1 MRASHTRRLVV
12 TVNSSRSADAVLL
25 GACSLATQTV
35 FVRFILSSQIGG
47 ELYAAMAIGGW
58 IGWVGF
64 GSLMGHRISQQKR
77 RFVWLISSL
86 VKIPLALL
94 IFLYPGFF
102 TGVLDPLSFLPL
114 AVFGMAP
121 SGILYGS
128 LFPLLIGPQTRASHI
143 YRNEAIGSLI
153 GGLSASLWVVL
164 GSGDFG
170 FLVLLSMV
178 EFSRFLSGRKALLI
192 FGAAGAFLG
201 IVFNPHF
208 DRTASNIGWPGF
220 DTVDVAH
227 GPSGR
232 WTLLARG
239 DQLTIIHNGQQI
251 GVIPDRASTEEAL
264 LWPFL
269 FYPEAND
276 ILLIGYEGMQM
287 EPYLPSRVKPLLLY
301 TDRAYTRLDIPDQ
314 SKYEIGDPLSL
325 TAQRRF
331 DIVSVLLHGAGNLY
345 DYRMETDLFFER
357 CAGLL
362 NDDGILYVST
372 VSDENYISPALAD
385 YLSSLKNTLGGF
397 FDSIA
402 VVPGA
407 RVGLVCFKDAVKRAG
422 SEDLLAGFE
431 RMNIESPYFNLP
443 LIINRLAEFRISN
456 LENSLDAT
464 AQPNEVLKPMSALS
478 YLSWQGSVFG
488 ASGWVFKI
496 YARPYVFLAFILL
509 IIIPVFLAALRKIRF
524 SSIFGASGLGFIG
537 MSFEIGIIYL
547 FQTLF
552 GSLHLHLGMILAVF
566 MAGLALGATYSQRL
580 KPLILIAPILLAAV
594 AVPIAF
600 IIVKLDFGLIFA
612 YILLYM
618 ASLAAGF
625 STGGGF
631 AFFADRS
638 GDAPRIGATLYGA
651 DLYGALLAAVFGPGI
666 LMSLGTIFLMA
677 ALAIVS
683 LAVLATLIF
692 E

>member
-25 GACSLATQTV
+25 GVCSLATQTV

-64 GSLMGHRISQQKR
+64 GSLMGHRVDQQKR
-77 RFVWLISSL
+77 RFIWLISSL

-128 LFPLLIGPQTRASHI
+128 LFPLLIGPHTRASRV

-153 GGLSASLWVVL
+153 GGLSASLWVVF

-170 FLVLLSMV
+170 LLVLLSMI
-178 EFSRFLSGRKALLI
+178 EFSRFLAGRRSLLI
-192 FGAAGAFLG
+192 LGAAGAFLG
-201 IVFNPHF
+201 VVFNPHF
-208 DRTASNIGWPGF
+208 DRIASNIRWPGF
-220 DTVDVAH
+220 NTVDVAH

-239 DQLTIIHNGQQI
+239 DQLTVLHNGQQI

-276 ILLIGYEGMQM
+276 ILLIGYEGMQIGR
-287 EPYLPSRVKPLLLY
+287 YLPSRVKPLALY
-301 TDRAYTRLDIPDQ
+301 TDRAYTRLNIPDL

-372 VSDENYISPALAD
+372 VSDENYISPSLAD
-385 YLSSLKNTLGGF
+385 YLSSLKNTLGGL
-397 FDSIA
+397 FDSTEVI
-402 VVPGA
+402 PGA
-407 RVGLVCFKDAVKRAG
+407 RVGFVCFKDAGKRAE
-422 SEDLLAGFE
+422 SEDLLAGFGQ
-431 RMNIESPYFNLP
+431 MNIDSPYFNLP
-443 LIINRLAEFRISN
+443 LISNRLADFRISN
-456 LENSLDAT
+456 LQNSLNPAE
-464 AQPNEVLKPMSALS
+464 QPNEVLKPMSVLR
-478 YLSWQGSVFG
+478 YLNWQGSVFG
-488 ASGWVFKI
+488 AAGWVFNI
-496 YARPYVFLAFILL
+496 YERPYVLLVFILL
-509 IIIPVFLAALRKIRF
+509 IIIPTFLAALRRFRF
-524 SSIFGASGLGFIG
+524 SSIFGVSGLGFIG

-594 AVPIAF
+594 AVPIGF
-600 IIVKLDFGLIFA
+600 VIVKLDFGLIFA

-618 ASLAAGF
+618 ASSAAGF

-666 LMSLGTIFLMA
+666 LMSLGTIFLMV
-677 ALAIVS
+677 ALAVVS
-683 LAVLATLIF
+683 LAILATLIF